1 MQNLKLYTD
10 VIHTP
15 LFRDA
20 TIVIFIW
27 KNVEG
32 WPVVDVSENL
42 EKLYG
47 YKRQDYI
54 EGKLTFAEQ
63 IHPDDYKQV
72 LQEVIDASDDT
83 TESFQHKPYRYLDA
97 QGKYHWVSDHT
108 SIIRDNEGN
117 ITHYVG
123 YLTHIDQYVRYN
135 EKLLEKNAY
144 YKELFELVPVGICNN
159 SMNDGS
165 FIDVNSYLHSMCGY
179 TKEEFLNLSYWDI
192 TSREYEKE
200 EQTQLLSLQK
210 YGKYGPYQKEYIHKD
225 GHKIPVLLNGIKHV
239 DKNGEEYIWSV
250 IQDISEVTSMYKR
263 LESSELKFRS
273 IFENANDGI
282 LIVKENR
289 FIELNQKAAD
299 LLNASKEYIL
309 HKSPADISPTYQT
322 DGWHSSDKAKKIIE
336 KVLAGENQ
344 VFDWQ
349 HLDANGKIINIEISL
364 SLLNQ
369 ENEKLVLCIWRDIS
383 ERIEMMQTIEKER
396 EKATRATMLKSR
408 FLANMSH
415 EIRTPM
421 NGILGFIDILA
432 KDETDEK
439 KSEIFKHIKNS
450 SNTLMT
456 IINDIL
462 DISKIESGKLLVENV
477 PFNANELFD
486 STAQMYKNLCSS
498 KGITLIYNKGPLP
511 YELVGDSVRIKQVL
525 TNFLSNALKFTDN
538 MGEIVLN
545 VSYDQQ
551 RQVLQ
556 CSVKDT
562 GIGIQK
568 ERLEHIFNDFEQEDS
583 STTRKYGGTGL
594 GLSIS
599 ARLIELM
606 NGKILVQSTY
616 KQGST
621 FSFNI
626 PLVALQEPIQATS
639 DDTSYMTE
647 IKSFNAHVLIVE
659 DNATNQL
666 LLSILL
672 DEFGVSFDIANDGLE
687 ALDMVKKSEYDLIF
701 MDENMPN
708 MNGIEATKEIR
719 KMLTSNKNTPIVA
732 LTANAITGDK
742 ERFLEAGMDDYISK
756 PYDDEDIK
764 KALLKYV
771 YTT

>member
-1 MQNLKLYTD
+1 MQHLKLYTD

-42 EKLYG
+42 HKLYG
-47 YKRQDYI
+47 YKREDYI
-54 EGKLTFAEQ
+54 EGKLTFAHQ

-72 LQEVIDASDDT
+72 LQEVIDASDKT

-97 QGKYHWVSDHT
+97 NGTYHWVSDNT
-108 SIIRDNEGN
+108 SIVRDDQGE
-117 ITHYVG
+117 IIYYVG

-144 YKELFELVPVGICNN
+144 YKELFDLVPVGICNN
-159 SMNDGS
+159 SMHDGS
-165 FIDVNSYLHSMCGY
+165 FVDVNSYLHSMCGY

-192 TSREYEKE
+192 TPIEYEKD
-200 EQTQLLSLQK
+200 EQAQLLALKK
-210 YGKYGPYQKEYIHKD
+210 YAKYGPYQKEYIHKD
-225 GHKIPVLLNGIKHV
+225 GHRFPVLLSGIKHI
-239 DKNGEEYIWSV
+239 DKNGNEYIWSV
-250 IQDISEVTSMYKR
+250 IQDISEVTNMYKR

-282 LIVKENR
+282 LIIKNNR

-299 LLNASKEYIL
+299 LLNAPKEYVL
-309 HKSPADISPTYQT
+309 HKTPAELSPPYQA
-322 DGWHSSDKAKKIIE
+322 DGWHSGDKANNIIA
-336 KVLAGENQ
+336 KVLDGKNQ

-349 HLDANGKIINIEISL
+349 HLDLNGKIINIEISL

-396 EKATRATMLKSR
+396 KKATQATMLKSR

-432 KDETDEK
+432 KDEKDEK
-439 KSEIFKHIKNS
+439 KCELFKHIKNS
-450 SNTLMT
+450 GHTLLT

-462 DISKIESGKLLVENV
+462 DISKIETGKLLIEKV
-477 PFNANELFD
+477 PFDASELFD
-486 STAQMYKNLCSS
+486 SIANMYEHLCSS
-498 KGITLIYNKGPLP
+498 KDITFTYYKEELP
-511 YELVGDSVRIKQVL
+511 YQLIGDSVRIKQVL
-525 TNFLSNALKFTDN
+525 TNFLSNALKFTQKN
-538 MGEIVLN
+538 GTIILKVAYTHEQKL
-545 VSYDQQ
+545 Y
-551 RQVLQ
+551 
-556 CSVKDT
+556 CSVQDT
-562 GIGIQK
+562 GIGIKQ
-568 ERLEHIFNDFEQEDS
+568 ERLKYIFNDFEQEDT

-599 ARLIELM
+599 TRLIELM
-606 NGKILVQSTY
+606 DGEILVESEY
-616 KQGST
+616 AKGST
-621 FSFNI
+621 FSFSI
-626 PLVALQEPIQATS
+626 PLLAREKPVEQT
-639 DDTSYMTE
+639 DDDRSNVPQL
-647 IKSFNAHVLIVE
+647 KSFNAHVLIVE

-666 LLSILL
+666 LLSMLL
-672 DEFGVSFDIANDGLE
+672 DEFGVSFEIAKDGLE
-687 ALDMVKKSEYDLIF
+687 ALKMVQKNSYDLIF

-719 KMLTSNKNTPIVA
+719 KMQTTRKNIPIVA
-732 LTANAITGDK
+732 LTANAISGDK
-742 ERFLEAGMDDYISK
+742 ERFLEAGMNDYISK
-756 PYDDEDIK
+756 PYDDEDIQ

-771 YTT
+771 HTS

>member
-27 KNVEG
+27 ENVEG

-47 YKRQDYI
+47 YKREDYI
-54 EGKLTFAEQ
+54 EGKLTFADQ

-72 LQEVIDASDDT
+72 LQEVVDASDDT

-97 QGKYHWVSDHT
+97 NGTYHWVSDNT
-108 SIIRDNEGN
+108 SIIRDDDGN
-117 ITHYVG
+117 IIYYVG

-165 FIDVNSYLHSMCGY
+165 FVDVNSYLYSMCGY

-192 TSREYEKE
+192 TPIEYEKD
-200 EQTQLLSLQK
+200 EQTQLLTLQK

-225 GHKIPVLLNGIKHV
+225 GHRIPVLLNGIKHV

-282 LIVKENR
+282 LIIKNNR
-289 FIELNQKAAD
+289 FMELNQKAAD
-299 LLNASKEYIL
+299 LLNAHKEYIL
-309 HKSPADISPTYQT
+309 NKTPAELSPPYQA
-322 DGWHSSDKAKKIIE
+322 DGWHSGDKAQNIFT
-336 KVLAGENQ
+336 KVLAGHNQ

-349 HLDANGKIINIEISL
+349 HLDTNGKIINIEISL

-369 ENEKLVLCIWRDIS
+369 EDEKLVLCIWRDIS

-396 EKATRATMLKSR
+396 EKATHATMLKSR

-432 KDETDEK
+432 KDEQDEK
-439 KSEIFKHIKNS
+439 KRELFKHIKNS
-450 SNTLMT
+450 GHTLLT

-462 DISKIESGKLLVENV
+462 DISKIETGKLLIENI
-477 PFNANELFD
+477 PFNVNELFD
-486 STAQMYKNLCSS
+486 STANMYEHLCQS
-498 KGITLIYNKGPLP
+498 KDITLKYNKEELP
-511 YELVGDSVRIKQVL
+511 HELVGDSVRIKQVL
-525 TNFLSNALKFTDN
+525 TNFLSNALKFTERN
-538 MGEIVLN
+538 GSIILN
-545 VSYDQQ
+545 VAYNDNEHK
-551 RQVLQ
+551 LH
-556 CSVKDT
+556 CSVQDT
-562 GIGIQK
+562 GIGIKK
-568 ERLEHIFNDFEQEDS
+568 ERLEYIFNDFEQEDT

-606 NGKILVQSTY
+606 SGEILVESEY
-616 KQGST
+616 SKGST
-621 FSFNI
+621 FSFSI
-626 PLVALQEPIQATS
+626 PLLKHEKPLSHTADNEPDIPQL
-639 DDTSYMTE
+639 
-647 IKSFNAHVLIVE
+647 KSFNAHVLIVE
-659 DNATNQL
+659 DNTTNQL

-672 DEFGVSFDIANDGLE
+672 DEFGVSFEIANDGLE
-687 ALDMVKKSEYDLIF
+687 ALDMVKKSQYDLIF

-719 KMLTSNKNTPIVA
+719 QMQTANKNIPIVA

-742 ERFLEAGMDDYISK
+742 ERFLKAGMDDYISK

-771 YTT
+771 YTS